1 MADDIED
8 MVTRKY
14 AGMPLWA
21 WGATVG
27 GIVVVY
33 VWWRNRQ
40 SANAVTTNADVAS
53 VLGGIAA
60 NSGGVPP
67 TGDAGLSGS
76 SPQPTDS
83 SWLSDAVR
91 SLSTNFGGGVNVTN
105 ALSKFMSGLPLTAN
119 EQGIVDQAISQFGL
133 PPGYSAST
141 ATQSGS
147 SDNTYSFSDQ
157 INDLFN
163 GLAQQQQD
171 ASKSLSDQW
180 SAFMEQQASAT
191 KTAVPSTQTVVPKSN
206 TRADAIASAQKQA
219 QQLNRNVNTAYGF
232 VSPTG
237 VVTSTDT
244 RATLV
249 NQARAMATSSGK
261 PVHTAYGWITH
272 NGAAFADY
280 ASAVASQKSTK
291 ATARK

>member
-1 MADDIED
+1 MADGDIEEII
-8 MVTRKY
+8 TKKY

-21 WGATVG
+21 WGASVAG
-27 GIVVVY
+27 VVVVF

-40 SANAVTTNADVAS
+40 TNTVTTNADVAS
-53 VLGGIAA
+53 VLGGMAA
-60 NSGGVPP
+60 NAGGVPP
-67 TGDAGLSGS
+67 TGDAGSVGS
-76 SPQPTDS
+76 APQATDS
-83 SWLSDAVR
+83 AWLSDAVR
-91 SLSTNFGGGVNVTN
+91 SLSANFGGGVNVTN

-119 EQGIVDQAISQFGL
+119 EQGIVDQAISQYGL

-141 ATQSGS
+141 AAQSGAN
-147 SDNTYSFSDQ
+147 DNQYSFSDQ
-157 INDLFN
+157 VSDLFN
-163 GLAQQQQD
+163 ALAQQQQD
-171 ASKSLSDQW
+171 ASKGLSDQW
-180 SAFMEQQASAT
+180 QAFMEQQQSAT
-191 KTAVPSTQTVVPKSN
+191 KSNVPSTQTVVPKN
-206 TRADAIASAQKQA
+206 RTDAIANAQKLA
-219 QQLNRNVNTAYGF
+219 QQLNRNVQTAYGF

-244 RATLV
+244 RASLV

-280 ASAVASQKSTK
+280 AAAAADMAKTK